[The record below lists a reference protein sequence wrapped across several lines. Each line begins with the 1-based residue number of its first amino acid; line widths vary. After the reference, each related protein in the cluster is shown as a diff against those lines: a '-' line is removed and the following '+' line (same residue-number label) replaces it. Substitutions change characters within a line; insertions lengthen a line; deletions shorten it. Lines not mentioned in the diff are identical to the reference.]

1 MARGLQEGRVGLR
14 PPRLRDAT
22 TWSWLR
28 LRNEAW
34 LAPWEPSSSEP
45 WAVRHSV
52 AAWPSALGS
61 LRRLAR
67 AGVLLPFMITY
78 DDELVGQLTVNN
90 VVRGAL
96 RSRRSATGWTRA
108 IANRGITTT
117 AVAMA
122 TDHCFG
128 PVGLHRVEVDIRPE
142 NVAQPPGRREARLP
156 RRGPLRALPGHRR
169 RLAGPRLVR
178 VDRRGRPER
187 AAPTA
192 SRTVRLTARPAPAD
206 PTRTVNQTSTL
217 PRASRT
223 GGLALASVITIV
235 NRVTGGAR

>member
-1 MARGLQEGRVGLR
+1 MLGTGLWLR

-22 TWSWLR
+22 TWSSLR

-34 LAPWEPSSSEP
+34 LAPWEPTSSEP
-45 WAVRHSV
+45 WSVRHSV
-52 AAWPSALGS
+52 ASWPSALSS

-96 RSRRSATGWTRA
+96 RSAQIGYWVDEGH
-108 IANRGITTT
+108 ANRGITTT

-142 NVAQPPGRREARLP
+142 NVRSRRVAEKLGFREEGLYVRYLDIDGGWRDHVSYALTVEDVPNGLLLRL
-156 RRGPLRALPGHRR
+156 R
-169 RLAGPRLVR
+169 
-178 VDRRGRPER
+178 ER
-187 AAPTA
+187 SA
-192 SRTVRLTARPAPAD
+192 
-206 PTRTVNQTSTL
+206 
-217 PRASRT
+217 
-223 GGLALASVITIV
+223 
-235 NRVTGGAR
+235 

>member
-1 MARGLQEGRVGLR
+1 MSRHPGWPARLQEGRVGLR

-22 TWSWLR
+22 TWSSLR

-34 LAPWEPSSSEP
+34 LAPWEPTSKDP

-52 AAWPSALGS
+52 ASWPSALGS

-67 AGVLLPFMITY
+67 AGVLLPFMITW

-96 RSRRSATGWTRA
+96 RSAQIGYWVDEGH
-108 IANRGITTT
+108 ANRGITTT

-142 NVAQPPGRREARLP
+142 NVRSRRVAEKLGFREEGLYV
-156 RRGPLRALPGHRR
+156 RYLDIDGGWRDHVSYALTVEDVPQGLLR
-169 RLAGPRLVR
+169 RLR
-178 VDRRGRPER
+178 ER
-187 AAPTA
+187 SA
-192 SRTVRLTARPAPAD
+192 
-206 PTRTVNQTSTL
+206 
-217 PRASRT
+217 
-223 GGLALASVITIV
+223 
-235 NRVTGGAR
+235 

>member
-1 MARGLQEGRVGLR
+1 MSRHPGWPARLQEGRVGLR

-22 TWSWLR
+22 TWSSLR

-34 LAPWEPSSSEP
+34 LSPWEPSSSEP

-52 AAWPSALGS
+52 ASWPSALGS

-96 RSRRSATGWTRA
+96 RSAQIGYWVDEGH
-108 IANRGITTT
+108 ANRGITTT
-117 AVAMA
+117 AVALA

-128 PVGLHRVEVDIRPE
+128 PVGLHRLEATVRPE
-142 NVAQPPGRREARLP
+142 NAPSLRVLGKLGFREEGLFRRYLDVDGAWRDHLCFAMTVEEPP
-156 RRGPLRALPGHRR
+156 
-169 RLAGPRLVR
+169 
-178 VDRRGRPER
+178 
-187 AAPTA
+187 
-192 SRTVRLTARPAPAD
+192 
-206 PTRTVNQTSTL
+206 
-217 PRASRT
+217 T
-223 GGLALASVITIV
+223 GGVVGRVVASGWAE
-235 NRVTGGAR
+235 RVS